1 MKPNNKSR
9 FGLGFVKV
17 IAALAL
23 ALSIQMQ
30 TRSTFASQETRSLV
44 VPGAT
49 DQAPQQN
56 AQGTAEKPQ
65 SAPLITGDSSPATS
79 QAGQSTPSQNQPNQ
93 QKPLAGK
100 VIMID
105 PGHGGRMSGAVRN
118 AVMEKDLTLSIAEKL
133 QLKLEALG
141 ATVIATRTNDSDIS
155 LADRVALSNSVKPDI
170 FVSIH
175 INANRSSAI
184 AGIETYYYSAESK
197 ELASLVYD
205 SLTTD
210 LKEPG
215 NWVSYDELYVL
226 HHNDRISI
234 LAEVGYLSHAATR
247 KKLVRADYQERI
259 AQALCDGIKTYFDE
273 QAKHQGG
280 VGQLPQGPRQ
290 AN

>member
-1 MKPNNKSR
+1 
-9 FGLGFVKV
+9 
-17 IAALAL
+17 
-23 ALSIQMQ
+23 
-30 TRSTFASQETRSLV
+30 
-44 VPGAT
+44 
-49 DQAPQQN
+49 
-56 AQGTAEKPQ
+56 
-65 SAPLITGDSSPATS
+65 
-79 QAGQSTPSQNQPNQ
+79 
-93 QKPLAGK
+93 
-100 VIMID
+100 
-105 PGHGGRMSGAVRN
+105 
-118 AVMEKDLTLSIAEKL
+118 
-133 QLKLEALG
+133 
-141 ATVIATRTNDSDIS
+141 VIATRTNDSDIS

-184 AGIETYYYSAESK
+184 AGIETYYYSAQSK
-197 ELASLVYD
+197 ELASVVYD